1 MLLDQFLIK
10 IIGSFGDISCFSF
23 DGIKNI
29 TCGEG
34 GCVVTSDIDV
44 INRVKDSR
52 LLGVEKDSENRYKG
66 MRSWNFN
73 VYGQGWRYHMSNI
86 IAAWNCSI
94 REFDAFKLKDKS
106 YVCFMI
112 TF

>member
-1 MLLDQFLIK
+1 MFR
-10 IIGSFGDISCFSF
+10 F

-52 LLGVEKDSENRYKG
+52 LLGVEKDSQNRYKG
-66 MRSWNFN
+66 IEVGILMYM
-73 VYGQGWRYHMSNI
+73 VKDGDI
-86 IAAWNCSI
+86 I
-94 REFDAFKLKDKS
+94 
-106 YVCFMI
+106 
-112 TF
+112 